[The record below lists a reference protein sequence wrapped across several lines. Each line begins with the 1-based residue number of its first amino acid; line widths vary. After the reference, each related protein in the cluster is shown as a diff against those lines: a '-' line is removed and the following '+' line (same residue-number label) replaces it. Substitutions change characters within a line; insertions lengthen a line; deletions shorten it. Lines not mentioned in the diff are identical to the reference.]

1 MYKTVFKDN
10 PGVSYLLLSMNFK
23 IVGNWLRPI
32 GENIQNYLLS
42 AKNSAIVGKIIK
54 IGYTLPTIAMKTQN
68 SR

>member
-1 MYKTVFKDN
+1 MYKIVFRDN
-10 PGVSYLLLSMNFK
+10 PGVSYLLLLMNFN

-54 IGYTLPTIAMKTQN
+54 IGYTLPTIAMKTQK
-68 SR
+68 

>member
-1 MYKTVFKDN
+1 
-10 PGVSYLLLSMNFK
+10 MNFN

-54 IGYTLPTIAMKTQN
+54 IGYTLPTIAMKTQK
-68 SR
+68 